1 VYALVFA
8 MVKLIIVQLKQLEH
22 LHSLTRVVPEQN
34 GSLVIGLAIICTPL
48 LQLKKNCRWQRRRL
62 KVFSLKID
70 FLSPP
75 NSKPA
80 AIIQNDARHKGRR

>member
-1 VYALVFA
+1 

-48 LQLKKNCRWQRRRL
+48 LQLKKNCRL
-62 KVFSLKID
+62 PV
-70 FLSPP
+70 
-75 NSKPA
+75 A
-80 AIIQNDARHKGRR
+80 AMFNNISIVG